1 MKVALLWF
9 DNNPHRDL
17 KEKITR
23 AARHYCRKFGIAP
36 NACYVHKSA
45 LSDNG
50 STTLTTSGSTTLT
63 TSGSTTLTTGA
74 KTAQVGQ
81 IQVTPKPFIL
91 PHHIQIGQ
99 EEQP

>member
-63 TSGSTTLTTGA
+63 TGA